1 MTTKPGESAQREY
14 DRRRAKDLDRRR
26 RHWKRSLLVVV
37 LTFPL
42 TYGFVQGAAWAI
54 NDWIVPRFLD
64 GLTESIAETQ
74 DSADEQP
81 TSPSAPEAPVTD
93 AGSGT
98 DGAGSTDAEK
108 EPTISSKLANQF
120 GLVFAALATLSVA
133 KSAWGRRQS
142 TEAWAK
148 GAAGERATGTAL
160 DALPPGFVALHD
172 LKMPGSRG
180 NIDHLVVGPTGAFT
194 VETKNYEAGVVL
206 KSGKAT
212 RAGRSLDTV
221 IDQAT
226 RQAEA
231 MTYALDLDVRAIVCV
246 HGGPVRIQG
255 FFQKPT
261 VSGVRFCSGKNLAR
275 LLAKGPTVL
284 SPEQITKATGIA
296 PAPVGAKVPKAP
308 AAPAQTRKQARR
320 ESPPLPTVR
329 PPEVSTPTP
338 PMPPPPAPATQ
349 TCRCGA
355 AMVLR
360 QRRSDGNAFLGCST
374 FPKCRHTIPA

>member
-1 MTTKPGESAQREY
+1 MTTKAGESAQREY

-26 RHWKRSLLVVV
+26 RHWKQSLLVVV

-54 NDWIVPRFLD
+54 NDWIVPQFLD

-74 DSADEQP
+74 DSANEQP
-81 TSPSAPEAPVTD
+81 PQ
-93 AGSGT
+93 
-98 DGAGSTDAEK
+98 
-108 EPTISSKLANQF
+108 PTISSKLANQL
-120 GLVFAALATLSVA
+120 GLVFATLATLSMA

-148 GAAGERATGTAL
+148 GAAGERATGSAL
-160 DALPPGFVALHD
+160 DALPSGFVALHD

-231 MTYALDLDVRAIVCV
+231 MTYALDLDVRPIVCV

-275 LLAKGPTVL
+275 LLSKGPSIL

-308 AAPAQTRKQARR
+308 AAPAQTRKRAGRG
-320 ESPPLPTVR
+320 SPPLPTAR
-329 PPEVSTPTP
+329 PPEVSTQPP

-360 QRRSDGNAFLGCST
+360 HRRSDGNAFLGCST